1 MCRSCWC
8 TASARRRFRE
18 RAGMR
23 FKIIAMVIALSAAL
37 VSARVAAAHTPI
49 FIEREITS
57 PDTAWP
63 VDDYAISWAF
73 YGRVTPAGVPQYFAI
88 DGRAGERLYATLEVP
103 EIAGLQEFRPSLAL
117 IGPGLPAFDAP
128 RGVTLPAESGGVRMD
143 DARSAPH
150 ARCDEPFS
158 RTRCYRGPEI
168 DRQRHARRGARQSAG
183 LSLHRLHLPDLVSA
197 RRCPLDD
204 RYVRAEIASPSST
217 HPVQIERG
225 VSFLSGASDGSTT
238 AGHPIHVRSLGHAG
252 AHRSVR

>member
-1 MCRSCWC
+1 MLTLERGRSFRNNAQHSAEWGQSILQSNGRLNNIFSNWDYATPSFAARQLNWRATSGCTIKKRDRVMCRSCWC

-63 VDDYAISWAF
+63 VDDYAISWA
-73 YGRVTPAGVPQYFAI
+73 
-88 DGRAGERLYATLEVP
+88 L
-103 EIAGLQEFRPSLAL
+103 
-117 IGPGLPAFDAP
+117 
-128 RGVTLPAESGGVRMD
+128 
-143 DARSAPH
+143 
-150 ARCDEPFS
+150 
-158 RTRCYRGPEI
+158 
-168 DRQRHARRGARQSAG
+168 
-183 LSLHRLHLPDLVSA
+183 
-197 RRCPLDD
+197 
-204 RYVRAEIASPSST
+204 PSST
-217 HPVQIERG
+217 HRVQIERG

-252 AHRSVR
+252 AH